1 MQIQGASS
9 SASAQNSATK
19 GPQYPLLL
27 DTTIVAPLKSDDI
40 LRAAKTFEKAFAD
53 DPIFRYICNART
65 STNSRRGHAESI
77 FDFVE
82 PLPLDSHEEGIH
94 SESGKCKH
102 RLVRSEP
109 LRCQNGSFLSLLKSR
124 GNDSTPPKNSVDQPR
139 GDSVT
144 KLARR
149 LLAASLKYRDSKM
162 SELENRRRNEVDE
175 KMQDAAV
182 RTFGDRVEKMWLIED
197 LWTDTRLQGH
207 GCGGALLDTATAMA
221 DWAGQS
227 TWLQSSNAANVKFYA
242 QHGFETV
249 ATLFLG
255 EEDPSWHKQPVV
267 VDIVRRDTSFLLIAR
282 ADTTT
287 RWYESQDGLRLTLE
301 LWTHR

>member
-1 MQIQGASS
+1 MLNRFLIS
-9 SASAQNSATK
+9 
-19 GPQYPLLL
+19 
-27 DTTIVAPLKSDDI
+27 
-40 LRAAKTFEKAFAD
+40 
-53 DPIFRYICNART
+53 
-65 STNSRRGHAESI
+65 
-77 FDFVE
+77 
-82 PLPLDSHEEGIH
+82 
-94 SESGKCKH
+94 
-102 RLVRSEP
+102 
-109 LRCQNGSFLSLLKSR
+109 LSLFLWTRTKRVFTVRAGSANIVCR